1 LPCFRKPFV
10 VVTTTTTTTMNR
22 LLLIS
27 AAVLLTAAPAT
38 ALVTPV
44 VTADAAAVSSALTSG
59 QDISSLTK
67 SLKTVFTSEQID
79 KILPHRYPFALVDK
93 VVEYTAGKSAVGI
106 KCVTKVRSFAC
117 LPCRGSAAMF
127 GSSMVDL
134 SRKEISLFE
143 KHQVVSRNA
152 LLLRMNNN
160 RMKNSF
166 KAIFPAD
173 PSCPV

>member
-1 LPCFRKPFV
+1 MQVNNQTNDVHFLNRAVVQNVKTPPELHFCLAFLKTFV
-10 VVTTTTTTTMNR
+10 VVVTTTTTMNR

-27 AAVLLTAAPAT
+27 AAVLLTAAPAI

-67 SLKTVFTSEQID
+67 SLKTVFTSEEID

-106 KCVTKVRSFAC
+106 KCVTKVRPFCWSP
-117 LPCRGSAAMF
+117 LRRIRGYVRIF
-127 GSSMVDL
+127 LGGSKS
-134 SRKEISLFE
+134 
-143 KHQVVSRNA
+143 QRN
-152 LLLRMNNN
+152 LV
-160 RMKNSF
+160 F
-166 KAIFPAD
+166 
-173 PSCPV
+173 